1 MNHKAILKLA
11 TRLAL
16 QVIME
21 ECHKAGLRPAPKRDV
36 NKLAARIVHVDQ
48 CFKNEAKRR
57 LSQRPLRSA
66 TCVAQSQR

>member
-1 MNHKAILKLA
+1 MNHKAILTLA
-11 TRLAL
+11 RKLAL
-16 QVIME
+16 QVIMS
-21 ECHKAGLRPAPKRDV
+21 ECHKAGLRHPPKRDV
-36 NKLAARIVHVDQ
+36 DKLVARIVHVDQ